1 MLVDFSDGKLSLG
14 NIFTTATRKAQG
26 NQDVLDNFNSIDNLS
41 LYFDNDKF
49 NWKKLTDKIG
59 EVDSVTK
66 RYLNDCIDLDTQ
78 TIKNKASTE
87 DLANAYKQ
95 SGHSFEGF
103 ISGLK
108 GVATNMAVTLAVSLA
123 IKGAM
128 YIWDKLNVTYEEQAK
143 IVSDLNDEIK
153 SLEEEEQKLLGLR
166 DEGGLTE
173 AEQSRLNYLQERLA
187 LDKEI
192 YKQEQKKLA
201 NSELY
206 GEGDLLSRG
215 ILGEGGKADKTNQ
228 SYSYLSS
235 KKSNLMNELD
245 NAIADRSGYEPNSF
259 FFNVYDNKVER
270 TINNLNDL
278 KNSLLDTKKDY
289 LDMAQAIRNDIDSGA
304 YDDDNIKKEQ
314 LEQTYQEYLA
324 MADKIANDII
334 DVNLKLNVIDA
345 DDYKNQIKNFFTGKG
360 VDWFDNSKDLEYIN
374 NLSTEEARVVVQ
386 GIEDGSITLIGDM
399 TKAVDDFREAKEK
412 ANDTELEVPDFKTS
426 ISSAKE
432 LADKLDSL
440 TSIYNDVKD
449 GGTFDFGSLADSDFV
464 ETFGKYT
471 EEYQNFVNTLTNSP
485 NDIKACQSAFDNLA
499 TAWLNGSGILD
510 KLTDEN
516 KDYYTALL
524 KSKGIENANTIVTYK
539 LATAKA
545 EATAK
550 TLDFSKSQKENIE
563 IMKSELSVYGL
574 TEQEIN
580 ELSNSYYNA
589 QITMNEIVSEGVA
602 ARLGILESELE
613 GIQNIANAYSL
624 LGKAAETNKIG
635 VGSDG
640 SLDDRAVAS
649 YYSSADA
656 QKIVALGRLKEQIA
670 NIKNNMPSVSVSG
683 GTSSSSSGS
692 GGSSK
697 TEPYKAEIDA
707 LQDYLDAYEKAQRK
721 REQID
726 KKYDNAKTTAEKI
739 DLIQQRIDAMRE
751 EQKAIEAL
759 NDARDKEIQKN
770 VETLRAQQFDISYDP
785 TTDEL
790 QIKNIEH
797 LNELKGE
804 NQEKTNKLIQD
815 TEDMI
820 NTTKEMADANK
831 DLADTWQDNVYT
843 LSDYADELL
852 ELQETLHDEKIT
864 DIEFKIDVAD
874 ELNRVEDKIDG
885 LTEKITQTI
894 DDLNK
899 AYAMGLDNTSDYVQ
913 SLIKELMDAANDIKE
928 AQKEIYENK
937 RDDYDSAKNAVV
949 KVIENNIEA
958 LQKQKEE
965 LEALNDEQDRALQ
978 LAKLKEALSKA
989 QQSKVIQVYRK
1000 GLGWVYEADQDA
1012 INEAKKN
1019 LADFENEERINAI
1032 DKEIEKWEDYKD
1044 EWDSVVDKWQEA
1056 ADKMKATELFGADW
1070 EDRVN
1075 DLTLDVEDFGDKYYD
1090 VCEKIS
1096 EITEWTVQDVLSQFK
1111 DLFVN
1116 FNNIFD
1122 PVQVTRQVKY
1132 FYATKDGTAPNGA
1145 GIGDRILTGGGT
1157 YEIVAPYTSGANK
1170 NEATGLWSKKVDD
1183 IKTVITDANAGTY
1196 AGIRTVEELSDR
1208 VTAVGQSIKTSNSNI
1223 ASNNSSIKSN
1233 TSGIGINT
1241 LSVDTATDSIDN
1253 LDNTLTDLPDFIGE
1267 SVADGIQSGLSDLGD
1282 YVIGMDGGTVNGDNK
1297 VPGTSY
1303 DNNGNPIAIDEDSF
1317 IKEMARIAVEYG
1329 TDSELYKTVQDYYNS
1344 FFGSKGA
1351 YFNGINANK
1360 NAGYASG
1367 TYYDNYDEFFKSF
1380 NATFKGIINGKNWYN
1395 FYDSKGRYTAA
1406 SEDYFKNSYVLNR
1419 PSGYTDRE
1427 RAQSTL
1433 DKAAEIGWLDELAS
1447 SYNTYY
1453 TRLLD
1458 IINTPE
1464 GGDRAATTLAREYVQ
1479 RAYDE
1484 ILNAK
1489 NGNNNPVGS
1498 YDASGKKVVSVSY
1511 DRNGNIVKTGYSENA
1526 IDFSKYVDN
1535 VNGELKTE
1543 DVFDSPMFKAVSDAI
1558 LSGDSYFNY
1567 ENKTP
1572 ENNVDTVRAYDSS
1585 YNNVYEGLKLST
1597 DKQGQETRTNSER
1610 LADNTDAMDALATEF
1625 GDGTYKLVDAINDV
1639 VQVINEQGEVIGAI
1653 NTTTGSVFKGSS
1665 YSAKSSSSSS
1675 SKGYS
1680 SDGTYGNYY
1689 SNSDINAI
1697 KAAQEAYKK
1706 AEAAGDKAAMDK
1718 AHSEAEAIRN
1728 KYGDASDISGIIN
1741 NSSKGTTS
1749 TSLDSKGNTVT
1760 VIKDDSGKTTSVT
1773 VVKHAKG
1780 TGKVKNPHFAIV
1792 DDDGEELILRSDEQG
1807 RGTYLEYGDQVFPHE
1822 ESKAILDTYDK
1833 MKNYPEGMTPI
1844 DMSDFFNGVDLKSAI
1859 NIATYPDLFTGTN
1872 TLVKN
1877 LDNISRVQSSGDT
1890 INENHFD
1897 NLQIVCPNV
1906 IDGNTLVAQL
1916 KTLSMSALQR
1926 SNRR

>member
-1 MLVDFSDGKLSLG
+1 MLLVDFSDGKLSLG
-14 NIFTTATRKAQG
+14 NIFTTAKRKAQG
-26 NQDVLDNFNSIDNLS
+26 YQDVLDNFNNIDDLS
-41 LYFDNDKF
+41 PYLKSGKLQ
-49 NWKKLTDKIG
+49 WKKLTDKIG

-78 TIKNKASTE
+78 TIKNKASIE

-324 MADKIANDII
+324 MADKISSDII

-510 KLTDEN
+510 DLTEETADYTIKLLEEKGVVNAAEIVHGKLTW
-516 KDYYTALL
+516 
-524 KSKGIENANTIVTYK
+524 
-539 LATAKA
+539 AKA
-545 EATAK
+545 EEIVQTMDL
-550 TLDFSKSQKENIE
+550 TGNIE
-563 IMKSELSVYGL
+563 AEISAILSENQGLGLNEQMLKAVALAKLTANGTSLNFSSDLEAIKSLTQGL
-574 TEQEIN
+574 GG
-580 ELSNSYYNA
+580 A
-589 QITMNEIVSEGVA
+589 ITMLSMYSQARDLQGNPSAHWSGMSDVA
-602 ARLGILESELE
+602 AMAKAEVQSAI
-613 GIQNIANAYSL
+613 NNAFNFTVPTP
-624 LGKAAETNKIG
+624 KFT
-635 VGSDG
+635 
-640 SLDDRAVAS
+640 
-649 YYSSADA
+649 
-656 QKIVALGRLKEQIA
+656 
-670 NIKNNMPSVSVSG
+670 G
-683 GTSSSSSGS
+683 GASSSSSGGS
-692 GGSSK
+692 SSK
-697 TEPYKAEIDA
+697 TDPYKAEIDA

-739 DLIQQRIDAMRE
+739 DLMQQRIDAMRE

-770 VETLRAQQFDISYDP
+770 VEKLKAQQFDISYDP

-815 TEDMI
+815 TEEMI

-899 AYAMGLDNTSDYVQ
+899 AYAKGLDNTSDYVQ

-965 LEALNDEQDRALQ
+965 LEALNDEQDRALK
-978 LAKLKEALSKA
+978 LAELKEALSKA

-1044 EWDSVVDKWQEA
+1044 EWDSVVDKWQEV

-1132 FYATKDGTAPNGA
+1132 FYATKDGTAPSGA
-1145 GIGDRILTGGGT
+1145 SIGDRILTGGGT
-1157 YEIVAPYTSGANK
+1157 YEIVAPYTSGATK
-1170 NEATGLWSKKVDD
+1170 NEATDLWSKKVDD

-1196 AGIRTVEELSDR
+1196 KGIVTVEELTDR

-1241 LSVDTATDSIDN
+1241 LSVDTATDAIDN

-1282 YVIGMDGGTVNGDNK
+1282 YVIGMDGGIVNNNNK

-1303 DNNGNPIAIDEDSF
+1303 DNNGKPIAIDEDSF

-1360 NAGYASG
+1360 NAGYTSG

-1653 NTTTGSVFKGSS
+1653 NTTTGSVFKGNS

-1760 VIKDDSGKTTSVT
+1760 VIKDASGKTTSVT

-1822 ESKAILDTYDK
+1822 ESKAILNTYDK
-1833 MKNYPEGMTPI
+1833 MKNYPEGMTPV
-1844 DMSDFFNGVDLKSAI
+1844 DMSDFFNGIDLKSAI

-1877 LDNISRVQSSGDT
+1877 LDNISRVQSGGDT

>member
-1 MLVDFSDGKLSLG
+1 MV
-14 NIFTTATRKAQG
+14 
-26 NQDVLDNFNSIDNLS
+26 
-41 LYFDNDKF
+41 
-49 NWKKLTDKIG
+49 
-59 EVDSVTK
+59 K
-66 RYLNDCIDLDTQ
+66 RLP
-78 TIKNKASTE
+78 
-87 DLANAYKQ
+87 
-95 SGHSFEGF
+95 
-103 ISGLK
+103 
-108 GVATNMAVTLAVSLA
+108 
-123 IKGAM
+123 
-128 YIWDKLNVTYEEQAK
+128 
-143 IVSDLNDEIK
+143 
-153 SLEEEEQKLLGLR
+153 
-166 DEGGLTE
+166 
-173 AEQSRLNYLQERLA
+173 SR
-187 LDKEI
+187 
-192 YKQEQKKLA
+192 
-201 NSELY
+201 
-206 GEGDLLSRG
+206 
-215 ILGEGGKADKTNQ
+215 
-228 SYSYLSS
+228 
-235 KKSNLMNELD
+235 SN
-245 NAIADRSGYEPNSF
+245 R
-259 FFNVYDNKVER
+259 
-270 TINNLNDL
+270 
-278 KNSLLDTKKDY
+278 
-289 LDMAQAIRNDIDSGA
+289 
-304 YDDDNIKKEQ
+304 
-314 LEQTYQEYLA
+314 
-324 MADKIANDII
+324 
-334 DVNLKLNVIDA
+334 
-345 DDYKNQIKNFFTGKG
+345 
-360 VDWFDNSKDLEYIN
+360 
-374 NLSTEEARVVVQ
+374 
-386 GIEDGSITLIGDM
+386 
-399 TKAVDDFREAKEK
+399 
-412 ANDTELEVPDFKTS
+412 
-426 ISSAKE
+426 
-432 LADKLDSL
+432 
-440 TSIYNDVKD
+440 
-449 GGTFDFGSLADSDFV
+449 FG
-464 ETFGKYT
+464 
-471 EEYQNFVNTLTNSP
+471 
-485 NDIKACQSAFDNLA
+485 
-499 TAWLNGSGILD
+499 
-510 KLTDEN
+510 
-516 KDYYTALL
+516 
-524 KSKGIENANTIVTYK
+524 
-539 LATAKA
+539 
-545 EATAK
+545 
-550 TLDFSKSQKENIE
+550 
-563 IMKSELSVYGL
+563 
-574 TEQEIN
+574 
-580 ELSNSYYNA
+580 
-589 QITMNEIVSEGVA
+589 
-602 ARLGILESELE
+602 
-613 GIQNIANAYSL
+613 
-624 LGKAAETNKIG
+624 
-635 VGSDG
+635 
-640 SLDDRAVAS
+640 
-649 YYSSADA
+649 
-656 QKIVALGRLKEQIA
+656 
-670 NIKNNMPSVSVSG
+670 
-683 GTSSSSSGS
+683 
-692 GGSSK
+692 
-697 TEPYKAEIDA
+697 
-707 LQDYLDAYEKAQRK
+707 
-721 REQID
+721 
-726 KKYDNAKTTAEKI
+726 
-739 DLIQQRIDAMRE
+739 
-751 EQKAIEAL
+751 
-759 NDARDKEIQKN
+759 
-770 VETLRAQQFDISYDP
+770 
-785 TTDEL
+785 
-790 QIKNIEH
+790 
-797 LNELKGE
+797 
-804 NQEKTNKLIQD
+804 
-815 TEDMI
+815 
-820 NTTKEMADANK
+820 
-831 DLADTWQDNVYT
+831 
-843 LSDYADELL
+843 
-852 ELQETLHDEKIT
+852 
-864 DIEFKIDVAD
+864 
-874 ELNRVEDKIDG
+874 
-885 LTEKITQTI
+885 
-894 DDLNK
+894 
-899 AYAMGLDNTSDYVQ
+899 
-913 SLIKELMDAANDIKE
+913 
-928 AQKEIYENK
+928 
-937 RDDYDSAKNAVV
+937 
-949 KVIENNIEA
+949 
-958 LQKQKEE
+958 
-965 LEALNDEQDRALQ
+965 
-978 LAKLKEALSKA
+978 
-989 QQSKVIQVYRK
+989 
-1000 GLGWVYEADQDA
+1000 VYEADQDA
-1012 INEAKKN
+1012 INEAKRD

-1044 EWDSVVDKWQEA
+1044 EWDSVVDKWQEV

-1096 EITEWTVQDVLSQFK
+1096 EITEWTVQDVLDQFK
-1111 DLFVN
+1111 DLLVN

-1132 FYATKDGTAPNGA
+1132 FYATKDGTAPSGA

-1157 YEIVAPYTSGANK
+1157 YEIVEPGTPGAVQNK
-1170 NEATGLWSKKVDD
+1170 TTGWYSKKIDD

-1196 AGIRTVEELSDR
+1196 KGIVTVEELSDK
-1208 VTAVGQSIKTSNSNI
+1208 VTAVGQSIKTSNSNLT
-1223 ASNNSSIKSN
+1223 NNSSSIKSN
-1233 TSGIGINT
+1233 TAGIGTNT

-1253 LDNTLTDLPDFIGE
+1253 LDNTLTDLPNYIGE
-1267 SVADGIQSGLSDLGD
+1267 SVADGIQSGLSNLGD
-1282 YVIGMDGGTVNGDNK
+1282 YVIGMDGGTVNNNNK

-1317 IKEMARIAVEYG
+1317 IKEMTRIAVEYG

-1360 NAGYASG
+1360 NAGYANG

-1395 FYDSKGRYTAA
+1395 FYDSKGHYTAA

-1489 NGNNNPVGS
+1489 NGNSNSVGS

-1639 VQVINEQGEVIGAI
+1639 VQVINEQGEIIGAI
-1653 NTTTGSVFKGSS
+1653 NTTTGSVFKGNS

-1822 ESKAILDTYDK
+1822 ESKAILNTYDK
-1833 MKNYPEGMTPI
+1833 MKNYPEGMTPV
-1844 DMSDFFNGVDLKSAI
+1844 DMSDFFNGIDLKSAI

-1906 IDGNTLVAQL
+1906 VDGNTLVAQL